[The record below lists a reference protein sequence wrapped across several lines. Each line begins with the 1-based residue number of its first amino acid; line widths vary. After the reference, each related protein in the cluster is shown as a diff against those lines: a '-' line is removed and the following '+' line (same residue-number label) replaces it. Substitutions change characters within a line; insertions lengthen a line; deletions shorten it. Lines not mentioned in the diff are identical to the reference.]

1 MKYKIIFSLLLIFIS
16 THPAICAKGS
26 VVDIQEVINA
36 GGEVI
41 IRKADGKTPVAK
53 VRKQKNSSDEDDFVV
68 DSRDD
73 EDDDL
78 DDDDAGTDAPQESQ
92 NSQQSFI
99 DYCQTIDG
107 TLMHENK
114 ECKLL
119 ITTPVEY
126 AKIGGLFETIKE
138 KLKICEKE
146 YHYNSENEW
155 EIMCSAGTLK
165 ITIWD
170 VTCPDGQTFN
180 SDSGKCDTVDSADA
194 QPEQPADSAGTA
206 PAEENPKS
214 EPAAQADAPVAAES
228 AASAETKP
236 ALVPSGT
243 QTSASRLKSVPEN
256 AEQCKED
263 IRVDVVEIVESQSPK
278 TKLIPKSD
286 WTHIEEQYIEYES
299 QHESGDIKITAMEY
313 LKREMVE
320 LYCDGVGDNNT
331 AKNDA
336 ESAKTG
342 NDDASNACSQE
353 IKLDQFANE
362 TVKCIEDG
370 YRKVEQ
376 ICVCKKHQGY
386 VKTKPHIITC
396 TDNNKEYDF
405 KFKEIQET
413 TDTKIFRECNPDE
426 AKWADAYKNDKLI
439 NELKADVNE
448 VVAAFNEKKKTLK

>member
-214 EPAAQADAPVAAES
+214 EPAAQANAPVAAES
-228 AASAETKP
+228 AESAETQP
-236 ALVPSGT
+236 APAPSGT

-320 LYCDGVGDNNT
+320 LYCDGVGDSNT

-336 ESAKTG
+336 ESAEPG
-342 NDDASNACSQE
+342 NSNNANTDESKPSTEENANTDAMN
-353 IKLDQFANE
+353 
-362 TVKCIEDG
+362 
-370 YRKVEQ
+370 
-376 ICVCKKHQGY
+376 
-386 VKTKPHIITC
+386 
-396 TDNNKEYDF
+396 
-405 KFKEIQET
+405 
-413 TDTKIFRECNPDE
+413 
-426 AKWADAYKNDKLI
+426 KLI
-439 NELKADVNE
+439 NELKGEVNQI
-448 VVAAFNEKKKTLK
+448 VTAFNTKKKTLK

>member
-107 TLMHENK
+107 ALMHENK

-165 ITIWD
+165 ITILD

-214 EPAAQADAPVAAES
+214 EPAAQANAPVAAES
-228 AASAETKP
+228 AESAETQP

-263 IRVDVVEIVESQSPK
+263 IRVDVTEIVNGAAPTTRLIPSEDFSYIREQYKKYEKQQKDGDLNTTAESYLKNQMVEI
-278 TKLIPKSD
+278 
-286 WTHIEEQYIEYES
+286 
-299 QHESGDIKITAMEY
+299 
-313 LKREMVE
+313 
-320 LYCDGVGDNNT
+320 YCDGVGDDNT
-331 AKNDA
+331 ANNDDQTSAENNDKNDA
-336 ESAKTG
+336 ENVA
-342 NDDASNACSQE
+342 
-353 IKLDQFANE
+353 
-362 TVKCIEDG
+362 
-370 YRKVEQ
+370 
-376 ICVCKKHQGY
+376 
-386 VKTKPHIITC
+386 
-396 TDNNKEYDF
+396 
-405 KFKEIQET
+405 
-413 TDTKIFRECNPDE
+413 
-426 AKWADAYKNDKLI
+426 KNDNINGADMQKLI
-439 NELKADVNE
+439 NEFKSDVNQ
-448 VVAAFNEKKKTLK
+448 VVTAFNETKTKLKK